1 MQIANQQHTQGP
13 VDTEVDPV
21 APATAH
27 RRRKRP
33 WRTVEVQKA
42 ADGESRKARIAR
54 HAQVKERF
62 GKHREKL
69 LKTGRWAGPRKFE
82 AWLEWLAE
90 REMDNVGKADAAAIP
105 SVSCMPHVMCFLT
118 MCVQMW
124 QVYIAVV
131 EAKLMHTRLKPEELE
146 KTFADLRKAFKLPD
160 MLREGR

>member
-21 APATAH
+21 APKTAH

-33 WRTVEVQKA
+33 RRTAAVHKA
-42 ADGESRKARIAR
+42 ADGESRKSRIAR

-82 AWLEWLAE
+82 AWLEPFRNSDL
-90 REMDNVGKADAAAIP
+90 
-105 SVSCMPHVMCFLT
+105 SCRLVWFRGLKNCF
-118 MCVQMW
+118 
-124 QVYIAVV
+124 
-131 EAKLMHTRLKPEELE
+131 
-146 KTFADLRKAFKLPD
+146 
-160 MLREGR
+160 